1 MNHAVVS
8 SASLHVCVGGIIH
21 GLIDLVK
28 ETDSLSAK
36 CYETAAAVVV
46 IVVVVVVNHPPQGW
60 SLRA

>member
-1 MNHAVVS
+1 M
-8 SASLHVCVGGIIH
+8 CVGGIIH

>member
-1 MNHAVVS
+1 M
-8 SASLHVCVGGIIH
+8 CVGGIIH

-46 IVVVVVVNHPPQGW
+46 IVVVVNHPPQGW

>member
-1 MNHAVVS
+1 M
-8 SASLHVCVGGIIH
+8 CVGGIIH

-36 CYETAAAVVV
+36 CYEIAAAVVV
-46 IVVVVVVNHPPQGW
+46 IVVVVVVVVVVNHPPQGW

>member
-1 MNHAVVS
+1 M
-8 SASLHVCVGGIIH
+8 CVGGIIH

-36 CYETAAAVVV
+36 GYEIAAAVVV
-46 IVVVVVVNHPPQGW
+46 IVVVVNHPPQGW

>member
-1 MNHAVVS
+1 M
-8 SASLHVCVGGIIH
+8 CVGGIIH

-36 CYETAAAVVV
+36 CYETAAVVV
-46 IVVVVVVNHPPQGW
+46 IIVVVVNHPPQGW

>member
-1 MNHAVVS
+1 M
-8 SASLHVCVGGIIH
+8 CVGGIIH

-36 CYETAAAVVV
+36 CYEITAAVVV
-46 IVVVVVVNHPPQGW
+46 IVVVVNHPPQGW

>member
-1 MNHAVVS
+1 MR
-8 SASLHVCVGGIIH
+8 VGGIIH

-46 IVVVVVVNHPPQGW
+46 VVVVVIVVVVNHPPQGW

>member
-1 MNHAVVS
+1 M
-8 SASLHVCVGGIIH
+8 CVGGIIH

-36 CYETAAAVVV
+36 CYEIAAAVVV
-46 IVVVVVVNHPPQGW
+46 IVVVVNHPPQGW

>member
-1 MNHAVVS
+1 M
-8 SASLHVCVGGIIH
+8 CVGGIIH

-36 CYETAAAVVV
+36 CYATAAAAVVIV
-46 IVVVVVVNHPPQGW
+46 VVVVVVVVVVNHPPQGW

>member
-1 MNHAVVS
+1 MR
-8 SASLHVCVGGIIH
+8 VGGIIH

-36 CYETAAAVVV
+36 CYEIAAAVVV
-46 IVVVVVVNHPPQGW
+46 IVVVVVVVNHPPQGW

>member
-1 MNHAVVS
+1 M
-8 SASLHVCVGGIIH
+8 CVGGIIH

-46 IVVVVVVNHPPQGW
+46 VIVVVVILVGC
-60 SLRA
+60 

>member
-1 MNHAVVS
+1 M
-8 SASLHVCVGGIIH
+8 CVGGIIH

-46 IVVVVVVNHPPQGW
+46 IVVVVNHPPTGW

>member
-1 MNHAVVS
+1 M
-8 SASLHVCVGGIIH
+8 CVGGIIH

-46 IVVVVVVNHPPQGW
+46 IVVVVVNHPPQGW

>member
-1 MNHAVVS
+1 M
-8 SASLHVCVGGIIH
+8 CVGGIIH

-46 IVVVVVVNHPPQGW
+46 IVVVVVAAVVVVVNHPPQGW